1 MKLKAKRFAQ
11 LSLCTL
17 IFTSMAC
24 QNHEMGQVDK
34 MASDEENSVGTDQGK
49 MHTAPD
55 SISMDEQIT
64 GAVKDLADRI
74 GVAVDVITV
83 KDARSVQWGSGAMGC
98 PKPGMSYTQALVP
111 GIRLL
116 LEANGTIYYYHGG
129 TGKSLFY
136 CPAERAKAPVYGQGA
151 EVM

>member
-1 MKLKAKRFAQ
+1 MKPKTKRWTQ

-17 IFTSMAC
+17 IFTTLAC
-24 QNHEMGQVDK
+24 QDHEMGQVDK
-34 MASDEENSVGTDQGK
+34 MEGGDKNTMKTDKSK
-49 MHTAPD
+49 MNTVPE
-55 SISMDEQIT
+55 SISMNQQIT
-64 GAVKDLADRI
+64 GATKDLADRI
-74 GVAVDVITV
+74 GVAVNEVIV

-98 PKPGMSYTQALVP
+98 PKPDMNYTQALIP

-116 LEANGTIYYYHGG
+116 LEANGTIYYYHGE

-136 CPAERAKAPVYGQGA
+136 CPAERARAPAYGQGG

>member
-1 MKLKAKRFAQ
+1 MKPKTKRWTQ

-17 IFTSMAC
+17 IFTTMAC
-24 QNHEMGQVDK
+24 QNHEMGQVDQMEGSDKNTMKTDKSK
-34 MASDEENSVGTDQGK
+34 MNTVPE
-49 MHTAPD
+49 
-55 SISMDEQIT
+55 SISMNQQIT
-64 GAVKDLADRI
+64 GATKDLADRI
-74 GVAVDVITV
+74 GVAADVITV

-98 PKPGMSYTQALVP
+98 PKPGMNYTQALVP

-116 LEANGTIYYYHGG
+116 LEANGTMYYYHGE

-136 CPAERAKAPVYGQGA
+136 CPAERAKAPAYGQGT

>member
-1 MKLKAKRFAQ
+1 MKPKTKRWTQ

-17 IFTSMAC
+17 IFTTMAC
-24 QNHEMGQVDK
+24 QDHEMGQVDK
-34 MASDEENSVGTDQGK
+34 MEGGDKNTMKTDKSK
-49 MHTAPD
+49 MNTVPE
-55 SISMDEQIT
+55 SISMNQQIT
-64 GAVKDLADRI
+64 GATKDLADRI
-74 GVAVDVITV
+74 GVAADVITV

-116 LEANGTIYYYHGG
+116 LEANGTIYYYHGS

-136 CPAERAKAPVYGQGA
+136 CPAERAKAPAYGQGA
-151 EVM
+151 EVI

>member
-1 MKLKAKRFAQ
+1 MKPKTKRWTQ

-17 IFTSMAC
+17 ILMTMAC
-24 QNHEMGQVDK
+24 QDHEMGQVDK
-34 MASDEENSVGTDQGK
+34 MASDEKNSVGTDQNK
-49 MHTAPD
+49 MHTVPE
-55 SISMDEQIT
+55 SISMDQQIT
-64 GAVKDLADRI
+64 DAMKDLSDRI
-74 GVAVDVITV
+74 GVAADVITV

-98 PKPGMSYTQALVP
+98 PKPGMNYTQALVP

-116 LEANGTIYYYHGG
+116 LEANGTIYYYHGS

-136 CPAERAKAPVYGQGA
+136 CPAERAKEPAYGQGS